1 MTVFID
7 ASFLIALFNLEDEFH
22 LKAKTIADKLDKDKA
37 RLVTSNIVLAESA
50 NFVFRFKGP
59 AVCKRFLLTFK
70 QSGIEEMFLTK
81 DIFDLGYKYL
91 LSMKTKRSF
100 NLFDCLHLAAM
111 KMLKIK
117 TIASFDR
124 AFQKEAE
131 IAS

>member
-22 LKAKTIADKLDKDKA
+22 LKAKTIADKLDKDKT
-37 RLVTSNIVLAESA
+37 RLVTSNIALAESA
-50 NFVFRFKGP
+50 NFIFRLKGP
-59 AVCKRFLLTFK
+59 LVCKRFLLTFK

-100 NLFDCLHLAAM
+100 NLFDCFHLATM
-111 KMLKIK
+111 KMLEIK
-117 TIASFDR
+117 TIASFDQ
-124 AFQKEAE
+124 AFQKEVE